1 MPQPKLACK
10 RVRSCMPTIPPQA
23 VQPHMGK
30 CFDGIRRLDFGD
42 DPKSIDIFA
51 MISGE
56 GERVSLGKN
65 LKARGN
71 VEKWL
76 CEVES
81 SMISGYH
88 SLRSL
93 CMPVA

>member
-1 MPQPKLACK
+1 MVCPINA
-10 RVRSCMPTIPPQA
+10 QA

-42 DPKSIDIFA
+42 DPKSIDILA

-56 GERVSLGKN
+56 GERVSLGKS

-76 CEVES
+76 SDTEA
-81 SMISGYH
+81 SMIGAYSREDESGCRVGCH
-88 SLRSL
+88 
-93 CMPVA
+93 

>member
-1 MPQPKLACK
+1 
-10 RVRSCMPTIPPQA
+10 
-23 VQPHMGK
+23 
-30 CFDGIRRLDFGD
+30 
-42 DPKSIDIFA
+42 

-76 CEVES
+76 CDVENAMMS
-81 SMISGYH
+81 ECKRIFYFSDSGIN
-88 SLRSL
+88 
-93 CMPVA
+93 